1 MMKVTITADAKR
13 IITIAEM
20 PIVKRIIAE
29 CKEDET
35 TAREYAAIAARMIT
49 GDNCVEVIKAEAQIA
64 KNCRIYNQ
72 YGEDSA
78 DFDIWID
85 FRAYSEYKDRFII
98 AGAYLSDI
106 CNICGISEIDEE
118 IKDHMYIRSFLEEK

>member
-1 MMKVTITADAKR
+1 MRVTITAESKR
-13 IITIAEM
+13 RITIAEM
-20 PIVKRIIAE
+20 PIVRRIIAE
-29 CKEDET
+29 CKEDEF

-49 GDNCVEVIKAEAQIA
+49 GDNCVEVINAEAQIA

-85 FRAYSEYKDRFII
+85 FRAYSKYKDRFII
-98 AGAYLSDI
+98 GGAYLSDI
-106 CNICGISEIDEE
+106 YNICGIDDIDEE
-118 IKDHMYIRSFLEEK
+118 IKKHMYIRSFLEEK

>member
-1 MMKVTITADAKR
+1 MKITITAKSKR

-20 PIVKRIIAE
+20 PIVKRIITE
-29 CKEDET
+29 FKEDEN

-49 GDNCVEVIKAEAQIA
+49 GDNCVEVINAEAQIA

-98 AGAYLSDI
+98 GGAYLSDI
-106 CNICGISEIDEE
+106 CNICGIDDIDEE

>member
-1 MMKVTITADAKR
+1 MRVTITAKAKR

-20 PIVKRIIAE
+20 PIVKRIITE
-29 CKEDET
+29 FKEDET
-35 TAREYAAIAARMIT
+35 TAREYASIASRMIT
-49 GDNCVEVIKAEAQIA
+49 GDNCVEVINAEAQIA

-98 AGAYLSDI
+98 GGAYLSDI
-106 CNICGISEIDEE
+106 CNICGIDDINEE
-118 IKDHMYIRSFLEEK
+118 IKKHMYIRSFLEEK